1 MALKVNNM
9 LEAEIWGIAEA
20 GEGYTVFIKPRES
33 EQTVPIF
40 IGQLEAQAIL
50 AGFEGI
56 VTPRPLTADLFLR
69 LVQKTECKLIRVEI
83 SELTGN
89 TFFSRMIFSGSR
101 GEFVLD
107 ARPSDALALAVRCKC
122 PLYIAEKVV
131 TEVGIPVD
139 VLDEATESGREL
151 RKEILRSELD
161 EAVAGENYEKA
172 AEIRDLLNLLDK
184 DLPIV

>member
-1 MALKVNNM
+1 VK
-9 LEAEIWGIAEA
+9 AEIWGIAEA
-20 GEGYTVFIKPRES
+20 GEGYTVFIKPLES
-33 EQTVPIF
+33 EQAVPIF

-56 VTPRPLTADLFLR
+56 AIPRPLTADLFLR
-69 LVQKTECKLIRVEI
+69 LAQKTECTLIRVEI
-83 SELTGN
+83 SELTDN
-89 TFFSRMIFSGSR
+89 TFFSRMVFSGPQ

-131 TEVGIPVD
+131 AQAGIPVD
-139 VLDEATESGREL
+139 ILDEATEPGREL

-161 EAVAGENYEKA
+161 QAVAEENYEKA